1 MHRLGAMACAG
12 TRAAAAAL
20 IVLAIPACL
29 TVRQGE
35 KIHADLA
42 TVRARLDDIDKWD
55 EEHRRQVVELRSV
68 LDKASSLLATN
79 ESDIGAKEEKAE
91 ADIGALQERVE
102 DMSRRFQTDGQQDR
116 ADLIRW
122 EARVAALEQLEARL
136 ADRVIPTLPEDEEQ
150 LWKQAGER
158 MASGQSEEA
167 RRFFHAFIRRFPD
180 DPRSPRAY
188 LEVGRSFALERQ
200 FPRAAAEFQRVLDVY
215 PRSPE
220 VPEAMWQL
228 SMAFVELRFCTDAR
242 SLLGDLVKRYPKS
255 APATHAQREM
265 KTIKRLPR
273 NACTS

>member
-1 MHRLGAMACAG
+1 M
-12 TRAAAAAL
+12 
-20 IVLAIPACL
+20 LATPGCM

-35 KIHADLA
+35 KTHADLA
-42 TVRARLDDIDKWD
+42 GVRARLDDIDRWD
-55 EEHRRQVVELRSV
+55 EEHRRQIGELRKV
-68 LDKASSLLATN
+68 LDQASALIAANDT
-79 ESDIGAKEEKAE
+79 DIGAKEEKAE
-91 ADIGALQERVE
+91 ADIGALQQRVE
-102 DMSRRFQTDGQQDR
+102 AMTTALQTNGQQDR

-122 EARVAALEQLEARL
+122 EARVAALEQSEARL

-200 FPRAAAEFQRVLDVY
+200 FPRAAAEFQRVLDLY
-215 PRSPE
+215 PRSAE

-265 KTIKRLPR
+265 RTIKKLPR